1 MSGSLHTWYSLP
13 DLDGFAERQV
23 ELTGEIELKRL
34 SRLRDMLHADDGS
47 VRVGVRFGP
56 SRRGWVPMRL
66 EYEATVRLVCQ
77 RCLEPMDF
85 DIAVEAKLGLVENT
99 GAEALLPE
107 DHEAVLLEE
116 GRFNPAQL
124 LEDELL
130 MALPL
135 VPRHEKPEECGALA
149 LELDRLGQPEDA
161 RAVKPASSNSH

>member
-23 ELTGEIELKRL
+23 ELTGEVELKRL

-56 SRRGWVPMRL
+56 SRRGWVPMRV
-66 EYEATVRLVCQ
+66 EYEATVRLICQ
-77 RCLEPMDF
+77 RCLDPMDF
-85 DIAVEAKLGLVENT
+85 EVAVVAKLGLIDNAA
-99 GAEALLPE
+99 AESLLPE
-107 DHEAVLLEE
+107 DYEAVLLEE
-116 GRFNPAQL
+116 DRFNPAQL

-135 VPRHEKPEECGALA
+135 VPRHEKLEECGALA
-149 LELDRLGQPEDA
+149 RELDRLGQPGDA
-161 RAVKPASSNSH
+161 RTKSVPPNSH